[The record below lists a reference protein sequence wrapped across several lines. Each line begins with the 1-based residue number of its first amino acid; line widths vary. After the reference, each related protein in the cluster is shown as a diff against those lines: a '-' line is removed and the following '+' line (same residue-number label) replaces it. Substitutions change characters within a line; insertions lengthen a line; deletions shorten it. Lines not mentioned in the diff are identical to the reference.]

1 MSRARRLTL
10 RSSRRVPAGRF
21 RPSFHSRPYAPC
33 LHARLNSNV
42 RRHRTQYRD
51 NAALVQ
57 ASKEILPRISDSS
70 VPPPSMTSHKLR
82 KHFAIQSMDIE
93 QSQFKRSGEPRT
105 AATCLHSANA
115 STGAKGQRASVK
127 TALCILISNLPQ
139 VAHPMSYLA
148 CSLDSVARSQDHG
161 IQPHS
166 VPAWHLAA

>member
-1 MSRARRLTL
+1 MPLFHRYRASVLASSKELYAVSRARRLTL

-21 RPSFHSRPYAPC
+21 RPSFHSRPYATC

-42 RRHRTQYRD
+42 RRLRTQPRD

-57 ASKEILPRISDSS
+57 ASKDILPRISDLS

-82 KHFAIQSMDIE
+82 KHFAIQSMSIE

-115 STGAKGQRASVK
+115 FTGAKSQRASVK
-127 TALCILISNLPQ
+127 IALHIGWRNRVTLRQNRMQ
-139 VAHPMSYLA
+139 
-148 CSLDSVARSQDHG
+148 
-161 IQPHS
+161 
-166 VPAWHLAA
+166 